1 MINIFL
7 AIIPGILY
15 VYLFYLLDKDRFIKD
30 KFYLLILFILGCI
43 GSYICYRLEMH
54 FGSYFKEV
62 KNSNYLE
69 VFIYSIFGVAIFE
82 EGFKWFVTLIFVFK
96 NKINKVF
103 DIILYSVIITCG
115 FMSFENIVFYIIKYG
130 LNAAISRMFTSC
142 PMHICCGFI
151 MGYYLYRFREN
162 TGVKRIIY
170 FILSIVIPTLTH
182 AFYNMWL
189 YKGEIRYYKVS
200 YIFLFILV
208 FISIRKCVILKR
220 NEE

>member
-1 MINIFL
+1 MINVLL
-7 AIIPGILY
+7 AIIPGIFY

-30 KFYLLILFILGCI
+30 KYYLLVLFILGCI
-43 GSYICYRLEMH
+43 GSYVCYRLEWH
-54 FGSYFKEV
+54 FGSYFKEI
-62 KNSNYLE
+62 KNSNYFE
-69 VFIYSIFGVAIFE
+69 VFIYAICGVAIFE
-82 EGFKWFVTLIFVFK
+82 EGFKWFVTLFFILI

-103 DIILYSVIITCG
+103 DIVLYSMITSCG
-115 FMSFENIVFYIIKYG
+115 FMTFENIVFYSIKYG
-130 LNAAISRMFTSC
+130 LSATISRMFTSC

-151 MGYYLYRFREN
+151 MGYYLYKFREN

>member
-1 MINIFL
+1 MLWIYN
-7 AIIPGILY
+7 G
-15 VYLFYLLDKDRFIKD
+15 LL
-30 KFYLLILFILGCI
+30 
-43 GSYICYRLEMH
+43 
-54 FGSYFKEV
+54 
-62 KNSNYLE
+62 
-69 VFIYSIFGVAIFE
+69 
-82 EGFKWFVTLIFVFK
+82 
-96 NKINKVF
+96 
-103 DIILYSVIITCG
+103 
-115 FMSFENIVFYIIKYG
+115 
-130 LNAAISRMFTSC
+130 
-142 PMHICCGFI
+142 
-151 MGYYLYRFREN
+151 FREN